1 MWLSAEE
8 TTIFDNALVTMEHLY
23 KTGVVHIRLRRLLDE
38 KSDLEIDYSN
48 NKNQDTTMNCANS
61 NREDEQEA
69 NNNQDD
75 TDEEYDDDDD
85 NEEEFFKDNV
95 KYTLTKTDIDDHKR
109 QLTFCQVDLQED
121 MIDKK
126 ILLDEQLKLFK
137 LIDE

>member
-1 MWLSAEE
+1 
-8 TTIFDNALVTMEHLY
+8 MEHLY
-23 KTGVVHIRLRRLLDE
+23 KTGVVHIRLRHLLDE

-61 NREDEQEA
+61 NREYEQEA

-95 KYTLTKTDIDDHKR
+95 KYTLTKTDI
-109 QLTFCQVDLQED
+109 
-121 MIDKK
+121 
-126 ILLDEQLKLFK
+126 
-137 LIDE
+137 

>member
-1 MWLSAEE
+1 
-8 TTIFDNALVTMEHLY
+8 
-23 KTGVVHIRLRRLLDE
+23 
-38 KSDLEIDYSN
+38 
-48 NKNQDTTMNCANS
+48 
-61 NREDEQEA
+61 EQEA